1 MTLQGTRKNCV
12 IRPFITKTITQSVH
26 PDLDF
31 AIQFKNKNCVNIF
44 FVGKFKF
51 NGDLRFEE
59 LNGGVGVIL
68 YFG

>member
-31 AIQFKNKNCVNIF
+31 AISLKIKI
-44 FVGKFKF
+44 
-51 NGDLRFEE
+51 E
-59 LNGGVGVIL
+59 
-68 YFG
+68 